1 MQRAISQ
8 LANIVTPF
16 ITVKYL
22 IAALVI
28 LGLGGF
34 WFIRSG
40 SSEPVKTLVVEPMPF
55 THQVTVSGRVKASEE
70 IDLGFPQGGRVAHVY
85 TDVGRTVSRGALL
98 AELDNA
104 DIRAQAAQR
113 EAALES
119 QRAKL
124 AQLKEGPRP
133 EKIAVAQSAVDAQ
146 GAAVARANDAVVD
159 SIRDAYAKSDAAVR
173 TTVDQFVDAP
183 RSSSP
188 TLKLDTSSD
197 ASEQNVV
204 SRRSAIEG
212 TLSSWSMES
221 IALTSADD
229 LDLAASH
236 ARAHLIE
243 TSQLLAASADMLA
256 RGVPSALAT
265 QSTIDGYAS
274 SVAASRTSVNA
285 ATSALSSALT
295 ARESAKS
302 ALNAAQKSLALEQL
316 GATQSEIDAQ
326 SALVRAAEAD
336 LNAAY
341 AALTKT
347 RIVAPFSGTVTT
359 MDAKVGESV
368 SGNTPEISLISTG
381 TFEIESFVPEIN
393 VAAIAVNN
401 EASVT
406 LDAYGEEVLFAASVA
421 SIDPA
426 ETIQDGVSTYRTL
439 LKFSK
444 ADPRIKTGMTA
455 TVTIT
460 TQNRENVLSI
470 PLGSVVKREGSS
482 YVTVV
487 MPNGT
492 ETERVVTLGDVSSE
506 GNAEILSGLTAGD
519 VIVLDPAE

>member
-1 MQRAISQ
+1 
-8 LANIVTPF
+8 
-16 ITVKYL
+16 
-22 IAALVI
+22 
-28 LGLGGF
+28 
-34 WFIRSG
+34 
-40 SSEPVKTLVVEPMPF
+40 
-55 THQVTVSGRVKASEE
+55 
-70 IDLGFPQGGRVAHVY
+70 
-85 TDVGRTVSRGALL
+85 
-98 AELDNA
+98 
-104 DIRAQAAQR
+104 
-113 EAALES
+113 
-119 QRAKL
+119 
-124 AQLKEGPRP
+124 
-133 EKIAVAQSAVDAQ
+133 
-146 GAAVARANDAVVD
+146 
-159 SIRDAYAKSDAAVR
+159 
-173 TTVDQFVDAP
+173 
-183 RSSSP
+183 
-188 TLKLDTSSD
+188 
-197 ASEQNVV
+197 
-204 SRRSAIEG
+204 
-212 TLSSWSMES
+212 
-221 IALTSADD
+221 
-229 LDLAASH
+229 
-236 ARAHLIE
+236 
-243 TSQLLAASADMLA
+243 
-256 RGVPSALAT
+256 
-265 QSTIDGYAS
+265 
-274 SVAASRTSVNA
+274 
-285 ATSALSSALT
+285 
-295 ARESAKS
+295 
-302 ALNAAQKSLALEQL
+302 LNAAQKSLALEQL